1 MTPDSSPPKSVR
13 PFTRQS
19 TVLDLASTL
28 PGRAFKWMIVR
39 QLPPTATEEERQGLE
54 DLTVGL
60 PLETLVELSE
70 GKLTWGIADSVVD
83 LANRKPHRLVPRG
96 VAAGKG
102 AVKKATRRVRQ
113 PK

>member
-1 MTPDSSPPKSVR
+1 MTHDPSQPKNGR

-19 TVLDLASTL
+19 TVLELSSTL

-83 LANRKPHRLVPRG
+83 LANRQPHRLVPRG
-96 VAAGKG
+96 VNAGRGVLKKVTR
-102 AVKKATRRVRQ
+102 AVRR
-113 PK
+113 

>member
-1 MTPDSSPPKSVR
+1 MTNDPSQSNIVR

-28 PGRAFKWMIVR
+28 PGRAFKALIVR
-39 QLPPTATEEERQGLE
+39 QLPPTATEEERQALE

-70 GKLTWGIADSVVD
+70 GKLTWGIADSVID
-83 LANRKPHRLVPRG
+83 MANRKPHRLIPRG
-96 VAAGKG
+96 AEAGKG
-102 AVKKATRRVRQ
+102 VLKKVTRAVRR
-113 PK
+113 

>member
-1 MTPDSSPPKSVR
+1 MPHDPSQSKIVR

-19 TVLDLASTL
+19 TVLELASTL
-28 PGRAFKWMIVR
+28 PGRAFKAMIVR
-39 QLPPTATEEERQGLE
+39 QLPPVATEKERQELE

-83 LANRKPHRLVPRG
+83 LANRKPHRLIPRG
-96 VAAGKG
+96 VGAGTGVLKKVTR
-102 AVKKATRRVRQ
+102 AVRR
-113 PK
+113 

>member
-1 MTPDSSPPKSVR
+1 MSHDPSQSTIVR

-28 PGRAFKWMIVR
+28 PGRAFKAVIVR
-39 QLPPTATEEERQGLE
+39 QLPPAATEEERQALE

-83 LANRKPHRLVPRG
+83 LANRKPHRLIPR
-96 VAAGKG
+96 AIDAGKG
-102 AVKKATRRVRQ
+102 VLKKIVRAVRR
-113 PK
+113 

>member
-1 MTPDSSPPKSVR
+1 MTHDPSQPTVVR

-28 PGRAFKWMIVR
+28 PGRAFKALIVR
-39 QLPPTATEEERQGLE
+39 QLPPAATEEERQALE

-83 LANRKPHRLVPRG
+83 LANRKPHRLIPRG
-96 VAAGKG
+96 VDASRG
-102 AVKKATRRVRQ
+102 AVKKIARSVRR
-113 PK
+113 

>member
-1 MTPDSSPPKSVR
+1 MSHDPSQSKIVR

-19 TVLDLASTL
+19 TVLELASTL
-28 PGRAFKWMIVR
+28 PGRAFKAMIVR
-39 QLPPTATEEERQGLE
+39 QLPPVATEKERQELE

-83 LANRKPHRLVPRG
+83 LANRKPHRLIPRG
-96 VAAGKG
+96 VGAGKG
-102 AVKKATRRVRQ
+102 VLKKVTRAVRR
-113 PK
+113 

>member
-1 MTPDSSPPKSVR
+1 MTNDPSQSKTVR

-19 TVLDLASTL
+19 TVLELAATL
-28 PGRAFKWMIVR
+28 PGRAFKAMIVR
-39 QLPPTATEEERQGLE
+39 QLPPTSTEKERQELE

-60 PLETLVELSE
+60 PLATLVELSE

-96 VAAGKG
+96 VGAGAGVLKKVAR
-102 AVKKATRRVRQ
+102 AVRR
-113 PK
+113 

>member
-1 MTPDSSPPKSVR
+1 MTHDPSQLKIVR

-28 PGRAFKWMIVR
+28 PGRAFKAMIVR
-39 QLPPTATEEERQGLE
+39 QLPPAANEEERQALE

-70 GKLTWGIADSVVD
+70 GKLPWGIADSVVD
-83 LANRKPHRLVPRG
+83 LANRQPHRLIPRG
-96 VAAGKG
+96 VEAGKG
-102 AVKKATRRVRQ
+102 VLKKVARAVRR
-113 PK
+113 

>member
-1 MTPDSSPPKSVR
+1 MTHDSTQPKNVR

-39 QLPPTATEEERQGLE
+39 QLPPVATEEERQALE

-70 GKLTWGIADSVVD
+70 GKLTWGIADSVID
-83 LANRKPHRLVPRG
+83 LANRQPHRLVPRG
-96 VAAGKG
+96 VNAGKG
-102 AVKKATRRVRQ
+102 VLKKVTRAVRR
-113 PK
+113 

>member
-1 MTPDSSPPKSVR
+1 MTHDSSQPKIDR

-19 TVLDLASTL
+19 TVLELASTL
-28 PGRAFKWMIVR
+28 PGRGFKWLIVR
-39 QLPPTATEEERQGLE
+39 QLPPTATEEERQALE
-54 DLTVGL
+54 DMTVGF

-96 VAAGKG
+96 AKAGKG
-102 AVKKATRRVRQ
+102 ALTKVVRRVRR
-113 PK
+113 

>member
-1 MTPDSSPPKSVR
+1 MTHDPTQSQIVR

-28 PGRAFKWMIVR
+28 PGRAFKALIVR
-39 QLPPTATEEERQGLE
+39 QLPSVATEEERQALE

-83 LANRKPHRLVPRG
+83 LANRKPHRLIPR
-96 VAAGKG
+96 VVDAGKG
-102 AVKKATRRVRQ
+102 VLKKVTRSVRR
-113 PK
+113 

>member
-19 TVLDLASTL
+19 TVLELASTL
-28 PGRAFKWMIVR
+28 PGRAFKALIVR
-39 QLPPTATEEERQGLE
+39 QLPPVATEKERQDLE

-70 GKLTWGIADSVVD
+70 GKLTWGIADSVID
-83 LANRKPHRLVPRG
+83 LANRKPHRLVPRV
-96 VAAGKG
+96 VAAGRSGLKKVTR
-102 AVKKATRRVRQ
+102 AVRR
-113 PK
+113 

>member
-1 MTPDSSPPKSVR
+1 MTPDPSQPKTVR

-28 PGRAFKWMIVR
+28 PGRAFKWLIVR
-39 QLPPTATEEERQGLE
+39 QLPPAATEEERQALE

-60 PLETLVELSE
+60 PLETLVEFSE

-83 LANRKPHRLVPRG
+83 LANRKPHRLIPRG
-96 VAAGKG
+96 VDAGKG
-102 AVKKATRRVRQ
+102 VLKKVTRAVRR
-113 PK
+113 

>member
-1 MTPDSSPPKSVR
+1 MTHDPSQAKIVR

-28 PGRAFKWMIVR
+28 PGRAFKAMIVR
-39 QLPPTATEEERQGLE
+39 QLPPAATEEERQALE

-70 GKLTWGIADSVVD
+70 GKLPWGIADSVVD
-83 LANRKPHRLVPRG
+83 LANRKPHRLIPRG
-96 VAAGKG
+96 FNAGKG
-102 AVKKATRRVRQ
+102 ALKKAARKVRR
-113 PK
+113 